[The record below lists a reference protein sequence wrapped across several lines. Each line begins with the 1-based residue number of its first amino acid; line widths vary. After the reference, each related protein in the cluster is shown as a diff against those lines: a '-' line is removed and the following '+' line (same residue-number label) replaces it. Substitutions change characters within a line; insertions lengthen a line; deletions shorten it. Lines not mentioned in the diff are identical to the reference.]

1 MKHLS
6 ALDIQRIDCQL
17 AAMRRKVLD
26 ELVESS
32 PAAFGLSRDSVRE
45 VTTHAEDAES
55 ERQDDVRFSEIE
67 IDRARLA
74 EIEQAQAQLAAGRYG
89 VCLSCGEEIPRAR
102 LLAQP
107 TAIRCAACQ
116 MQHESRRHA

>member
-1 MKHLS
+1 MKHL
-6 ALDIQRIDCQL
+6 AAQDLERIDRQL
-17 AAMRRKVLD
+17 AALRREVLD
-26 ELVESS
+26 ELAASS
-32 PAAFGLSRDSVRE
+32 PAARGLSRDSGRE

-55 ERQDDVRFSEIE
+55 ERQEEVHFSEVE

-74 EIEQAQAQLAAGRYG
+74 EIEQAQARLAAGRYG
-89 VCLSCGEEIPRAR
+89 VCLGCGEEIPRAR

-107 TAIRCAACQ
+107 MAIRCAACQ